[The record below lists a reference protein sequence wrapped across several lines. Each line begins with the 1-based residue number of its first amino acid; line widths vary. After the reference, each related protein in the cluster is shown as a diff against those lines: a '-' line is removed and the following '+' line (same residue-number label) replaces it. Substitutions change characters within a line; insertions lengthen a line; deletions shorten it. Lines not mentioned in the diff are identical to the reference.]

1 MRSAPSE
8 ALRESIEVTL
18 DGRQL
23 FYLFVGGAVVASLVF
38 VLGVMVGQRMAA
50 STPPALAAGED
61 PLAALDQLYIAGE
74 TLAFQDVLTGDSEAR
89 SRPLGAVDAQLAA
102 VRAKLEAAERKKEA
116 QAAAAATPEPEP
128 EPAAAPE
135 PELEPEPEPEPEP
148 AAAPKPEP
156 EPEPEPAPE
165 PAPEPVVEASA
176 TADAVKPASEPA
188 APRFTLQLSSFQ
200 SRAEADSF
208 YNQLREAG
216 YEPYMVE
223 ADVPE
228 RGGLWYRIRL
238 GHYPSYDEAVDAKGA
253 FEADQGIIAY
263 VTPL

>member
-8 ALRESIEVTL
+8 ALREATEVTL

-38 VLGVMVGQRMAA
+38 VLGVMVGQRMEA
-50 STPPALAAGED
+50 SQAQGVGDD
-61 PLAALDQLYIAGE
+61 PLAALDELYIAGE
-74 TLAFQDVLTGDSEAR
+74 SLAFQDVLTGDAEA
-89 SRPLGAVDAQLAA
+89 STRPLGAVDAQLAA
-102 VRAKLEAAERKKEA
+102 LRAELEADGDERALASAGLSEGQREPALAPAPAAEP
-116 QAAAAATPEPEP
+116 AATPEPASEP
-128 EPAAAPE
+128 TPAPE
-135 PELEPEPEPEPEP
+135 PV
-148 AAAPKPEP
+148 
-156 EPEPEPAPE
+156 PEPAPE
-165 PAPEPVVEASA
+165 PTPAEVPGSAPTLEPERPAPTLEPEVAEEA
-176 TADAVKPASEPA
+176 
-188 APRFTLQLSSFQ
+188 RFTLQLSSFQ

-208 YNQLREAG
+208 FNQLRDAG

-238 GHYPSYDEAVDAKGA
+238 GHYPSYDEAVAAKGA
-253 FEADQGIIAY
+253 FEAAQGIIAY